1 MITWRKI
8 TTEDYKCIL
17 IDWWKAWDWDF
28 IPAIEDCPEGYII
41 SKDGVDTYAG
51 FLYYSG
57 TSIAW
62 MGFNVSN
69 RKASLEEKRGC
80 FEKLIDV
87 ISIIAKSRGVK
98 MIFANSQNMDYCN
111 SLKKNGFIIGD
122 VGVTHLIKKL

>member
-28 IPAIEDCPEGYII
+28 IPTMEDCPEGYIV

-62 MGFNVSN
+62 MGFTVSN
-69 RKASLEEKRGC
+69 RKASLEERKGC
-80 FEKLIDV
+80 FEKLVDV

-111 SLKKNGFIIGD
+111 SLKKNGFIVGD